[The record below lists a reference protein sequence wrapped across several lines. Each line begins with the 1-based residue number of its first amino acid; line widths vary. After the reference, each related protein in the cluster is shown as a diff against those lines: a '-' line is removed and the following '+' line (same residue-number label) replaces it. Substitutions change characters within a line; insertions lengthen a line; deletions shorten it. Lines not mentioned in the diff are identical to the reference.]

1 MKTKR
6 IKDISELDS
15 IDLSEMTRKFDI
27 KSFYLESEDIIAT
40 IIITQNQVI
49 IVCAESNLE
58 HPKIYDK
65 ILELIERL
73 NDNVPSIMIHCRNDM
88 FVPWVNNKKCITN
101 KQNEIVIAFYN
112 QLLQIKENVELDFDE
127 LKSIMDDFKANLPNN
142 IDSRPLQIKK
152 EKIIGIPI
160 DEYRMKASS
169 ENER

>member
-1 MKTKR
+1 M
-6 IKDISELDS
+6 
-15 IDLSEMTRKFDI
+15 
-27 KSFYLESEDIIAT
+27 Y
-40 IIITQNQVI
+40 
-49 IVCAESNLE
+49 
-58 HPKIYDK
+58 
-65 ILELIERL
+65 
-73 NDNVPSIMIHCRNDM
+73 
-88 FVPWVNNKKCITN
+88 N

-112 QLLQIKENVELDFDE
+112 QLLQIKESVELDFDE